1 MEEKLLDKILEQLNN
16 QGKIDISI
24 LIILGILVF
33 VFVVKLLADNFST
46 RQATKN
52 EKKGDEELYI
62 SQKQYETET
71 MIFLEFSELRYS
83 ICTKIN
89 SISKEKWSINVSK
102 KENYEKIYE
111 ELVKEHEQMSNYLNK
126 YMCFVPNDIWEKFKK
141 YMDSISNLLELW
153 KQKFS
158 KGLIDV
164 INTEDI
170 NNVIEEIENQNKEIN
185 ESIRRYVYKKRKIL
199 WDDLSLNN

>member
-1 MEEKLLDKILEQLNN
+1 MEEKLLDEILEQLNN

-71 MIFLEFSELRYS
+71 MIFLEFSERRYS

-89 SISKEKWSINVSK
+89 SISKEKGSINVSK

-199 WDDLSLNN
+199 

>member
-1 MEEKLLDKILEQLNN
+1 MEEKLLDEILEQLNN

-24 LIILGILVF
+24 LIILGILFF

-71 MIFLEFSELRYS
+71 MIFLEFSERRYS

-89 SISKEKWSINVSK
+89 SISKEKGSINVSK

-164 INTEDI
+164 INTEYI

-199 WDDLSLNN
+199 

>member
-89 SISKEKWSINVSK
+89 SISKEKGSINVSK

-199 WDDLSLNN
+199 

>member
-1 MEEKLLDKILEQLNN
+1 MEEKLLDEILEQLNN
-16 QGKIDISI
+16 QGKIDIYI
-24 LIILGILVF
+24 LIILGILF
-33 VFVVKLLADNFST
+33 FGFVVKQLAEIFFT
-46 RQATKN
+46 WQATKN

-71 MIFLEFSELRYS
+71 MIFLEFSERRYS

-89 SISKEKWSINVSK
+89 SISKEKGSINVSK
-102 KENYEKIYE
+102 KDNCEKIYE
-111 ELVKEHEQMSNYLNK
+111 ELVKEHEQMRNYLNK

-141 YMDSISNLLELW
+141 YMDSISNLLEIW

-164 INTEDI
+164 INTEDV

-199 WDDLSLNN
+199 

>member
-1 MEEKLLDKILEQLNN
+1 MEEKLLDEILEQLNN

-24 LIILGILVF
+24 LIILGILFF

-71 MIFLEFSELRYS
+71 MIFLEFSERRYS

-89 SISKEKWSINVSK
+89 SISKEKGSINVSK

-185 ESIRRYVYKKRKIL
+185 ESILRYVYKKRKIL
-199 WDDLSLNN
+199 

>member
-1 MEEKLLDKILEQLNN
+1 MEEKLLDEILEQLNN
-16 QGKIDISI
+16 QGKIDIYI
-24 LIILGILVF
+24 LIILGILF
-33 VFVVKLLADNFST
+33 FGFVVKQLAEIFFT
-46 RQATKN
+46 WQATKN

-71 MIFLEFSELRYS
+71 MIFLEFSERRYS

-89 SISKEKWSINVSK
+89 SISKEKGSINVSK
-102 KENYEKIYE
+102 KDNYEKIYE
-111 ELVKEHEQMSNYLNK
+111 ELVKEHEQMRNYLNK

-141 YMDSISNLLELW
+141 YMDSISNLLEIW

-164 INTEDI
+164 INTEDV

-199 WDDLSLNN
+199 

>member
-1 MEEKLLDKILEQLNN
+1 MEEKLLDEILEQLNN

-33 VFVVKLLADNFST
+33 AFVVKQLADIFST

-71 MIFLEFSELRYS
+71 MIFLEFSERRYS

-89 SISKEKWSINVSK
+89 SISKEKGSINVSK

-170 NNVIEEIENQNKEIN
+170 NNAIEEIENQNKEIN

-199 WDDLSLNN
+199 

>member
-1 MEEKLLDKILEQLNN
+1 MEEKVLDEILEQLNN

-33 VFVVKLLADNFST
+33 VFVVKQLADFFST

-71 MIFLEFSELRYS
+71 MIFLEFSERRYS
-83 ICTKIN
+83 ICTKIS
-89 SISKEKWSINVSK
+89 SISKEKGSINVSK

-199 WDDLSLNN
+199 

>member
-33 VFVVKLLADNFST
+33 VFVVKLLVDNFST

-71 MIFLEFSELRYS
+71 MIFLEFSERRYS

-89 SISKEKWSINVSK
+89 SISKEKGSINVSK

-199 WDDLSLNN
+199 

>member
-1 MEEKLLDKILEQLNN
+1 MEEKLLDEILEQLNN

-24 LIILGILVF
+24 LIILGILFF

-71 MIFLEFSELRYS
+71 MIFLEFSERRYS

-89 SISKEKWSINVSK
+89 SISKEKGSINVSK

-126 YMCFVPNDIWEKFKK
+126 YMCFVPNDILEKFKK

-199 WDDLSLNN
+199 

>member
-1 MEEKLLDKILEQLNN
+1 MEEKLLDEILEQLNN

-24 LIILGILVF
+24 LIILGILFF
-33 VFVVKLLADNFST
+33 VFVVKQLAEFFFT

-71 MIFLEFSELRYS
+71 MIFLEFSERRYS

-89 SISKEKWSINVSK
+89 SISKEKGSINVSK
-102 KENYEKIYE
+102 KDNYEKIYE
-111 ELVKEHEQMSNYLNK
+111 ELVKEYEQMRNYLNK

-141 YMDSISNLLELW
+141 YMDSISNLLEIW

-164 INTEDI
+164 INTEDV

-199 WDDLSLNN
+199 

>member
-1 MEEKLLDKILEQLNN
+1 MEEKLLDEILEQLNN

-24 LIILGILVF
+24 LIILGILFF
-33 VFVVKLLADNFST
+33 VFVVKQLAEFFFFCL
-46 RQATKN
+46 ATKN

-71 MIFLEFSELRYS
+71 MIFLEFSERRYS

-89 SISKEKWSINVSK
+89 SISKEKGSINVSK
-102 KENYEKIYE
+102 KDNYEKIYE
-111 ELVKEHEQMSNYLNK
+111 ELVKEYEQMRNYLNK

-141 YMDSISNLLELW
+141 YMDSISNLLEIW

-164 INTEDI
+164 INTEDV

-199 WDDLSLNN
+199 

>member
-1 MEEKLLDKILEQLNN
+1 MEEKLLDEILEQLNN

-33 VFVVKLLADNFST
+33 VFVVKQLADIFST

-71 MIFLEFSELRYS
+71 MIFLEFSERRYS

-89 SISKEKWSINVSK
+89 SISKEKGSINVSK

-199 WDDLSLNN
+199 

>member
-1 MEEKLLDKILEQLNN
+1 MEEKLLDEILEQLNN

-71 MIFLEFSELRYS
+71 MIFLEFSERRYS

-89 SISKEKWSINVSK
+89 SISKEKGSINVSK

-158 KGLIDV
+158 KELIDV

-199 WDDLSLNN
+199 

>member
-1 MEEKLLDKILEQLNN
+1 MEEKLLDEILEQLNN

-24 LIILGILVF
+24 LIILGILFF
-33 VFVVKLLADNFST
+33 VFVVKQLAEIFFT

-71 MIFLEFSELRYS
+71 MIFLEFSERRYS

-89 SISKEKWSINVSK
+89 SISKEKGSINVSK
-102 KENYEKIYE
+102 KDNYEKIYE
-111 ELVKEHEQMSNYLNK
+111 ELVKEYEQMRNYLNK

-141 YMDSISNLLELW
+141 YMDSISNLLEIW

-164 INTEDI
+164 INTEDV

-199 WDDLSLNN
+199 

>member
-1 MEEKLLDKILEQLNN
+1 MEEKLLDEILEQLNN

-24 LIILGILVF
+24 LIILGILFF

-71 MIFLEFSELRYS
+71 MIFLEFSERRYS

-89 SISKEKWSINVSK
+89 SISKEKGSINVSK

-199 WDDLSLNN
+199 

>member
-1 MEEKLLDKILEQLNN
+1 MEEKLLDEILEQLNT

-24 LIILGILVF
+24 LIILGILFF
-33 VFVVKLLADNFST
+33 VFVVKQLAEIFFT
-46 RQATKN
+46 RQVTKN

-71 MIFLEFSELRYS
+71 MIFLEFSERRYN

-89 SISKEKWSINVSK
+89 SISKEKGSINISK

-111 ELVKEHEQMSNYLNK
+111 ELVQEHEQMRNYLNK
-126 YMCFVPNDIWEKFKK
+126 YMCFIPNDIWEKFKK
-141 YMDSISNLLELW
+141 YMDSLSSLLEIW

-164 INTEDI
+164 INSEDTNKI
-170 NNVIEEIENQNKEIN
+170 IEEIENQNKEIN
-185 ESIRRYVYKKRKIL
+185 ESIRCYVYKKRKIL
-199 WDDLSLNN
+199 

>member
-1 MEEKLLDKILEQLNN
+1 
-16 QGKIDISI
+16 
-24 LIILGILVF
+24 
-33 VFVVKLLADNFST
+33 
-46 RQATKN
+46 
-52 EKKGDEELYI
+52 
-62 SQKQYETET
+62 
-71 MIFLEFSELRYS
+71 
-83 ICTKIN
+83 
-89 SISKEKWSINVSK
+89 
-102 KENYEKIYE
+102 
-111 ELVKEHEQMSNYLNK
+111 MSNYLNK

-199 WDDLSLNN
+199 

>member
-1 MEEKLLDKILEQLNN
+1 MEEKLLDEILEQLNN

-33 VFVVKLLADNFST
+33 AFVVKQLADIFST

-71 MIFLEFSELRYS
+71 MIFLEFSERRYS

-89 SISKEKWSINVSK
+89 SISKEKGSINVSK

-164 INTEDI
+164 INTEGI
-170 NNVIEEIENQNKEIN
+170 NNAIEEIENQNKEIN
-185 ESIRRYVYKKRKIL
+185 ESIRRYVYKKRKISKIL
-199 WDDLSLNN
+199 

>member
-1 MEEKLLDKILEQLNN
+1 MEEKLLYEILEQLNN

-24 LIILGILVF
+24 LIILGILFF
-33 VFVVKLLADNFST
+33 VFVVKQLAEIFFT

-71 MIFLEFSELRYS
+71 MIFLEFSERRYS

-89 SISKEKWSINVSK
+89 SISKEKGSINVSK
-102 KENYEKIYE
+102 KDNYEKIYE
-111 ELVKEHEQMSNYLNK
+111 ELVKEYEQMRNYLNK

-141 YMDSISNLLELW
+141 YMDSISNLLEIW

-164 INTEDI
+164 INTEDV

-199 WDDLSLNN
+199 

>member
-1 MEEKLLDKILEQLNN
+1 MEEKVLDEILEQLNN

-24 LIILGILVF
+24 LIILGILVL
-33 VFVVKLLADNFST
+33 VFVVKQLADFFST

-71 MIFLEFSELRYS
+71 MIFLEFSERRYS
-83 ICTKIN
+83 ICTKIS
-89 SISKEKWSINVSK
+89 SISKEKGSINVSK

-199 WDDLSLNN
+199 

>member
-1 MEEKLLDKILEQLNN
+1 MEEKLLDEILEQLNN

-24 LIILGILVF
+24 LIILGVLFLI
-33 VFVVKLLADNFST
+33 FVVKQLAEIFFT

-52 EKKGDEELYI
+52 EKKGEEELYI

-71 MIFLEFSELRYS
+71 MIFLEFSERRYS

-89 SISKEKWSINVSK
+89 SISKEKGSINVSK
-102 KENYEKIYE
+102 KENYEKIYK
-111 ELVKEHEQMSNYLNK
+111 ELVKEYEQMRNYLNK

-141 YMDSISNLLELW
+141 YMDSISNLLEMW

-185 ESIRRYVYKKRKIL
+185 ESIRCYVYKKRKIL
-199 WDDLSLNN
+199 

>member
-1 MEEKLLDKILEQLNN
+1 MEEKLLDEILEQLNN

-33 VFVVKLLADNFST
+33 VFVVKQLADNFST

-71 MIFLEFSELRYS
+71 MIFLEFSERRYS

-89 SISKEKWSINVSK
+89 SISKEKGSINVSK

-199 WDDLSLNN
+199 

>member
-1 MEEKLLDKILEQLNN
+1 MAEI
-16 QGKIDISI
+16 
-24 LIILGILVF
+24 F
-33 VFVVKLLADNFST
+33 FT

-71 MIFLEFSELRYS
+71 MIFLEFSERRYS

-89 SISKEKWSINVSK
+89 SISKEKGSINVSK
-102 KENYEKIYE
+102 KDNYEKIYE
-111 ELVKEHEQMSNYLNK
+111 ELVKEYEQMRNYLNK

-141 YMDSISNLLELW
+141 YMDSISNLLEIW

-164 INTEDI
+164 INTEDV

-199 WDDLSLNN
+199 

>member
-1 MEEKLLDKILEQLNN
+1 MEEKLLDEILEQLNN

-33 VFVVKLLADNFST
+33 AFVVKQLADIFST

-71 MIFLEFSELRYS
+71 MIFLEFSERRYS

-89 SISKEKWSINVSK
+89 SISKEKGSINVSK

-164 INTEDI
+164 INTEGI
-170 NNVIEEIENQNKEIN
+170 NNAIEEIENQNKEIN

-199 WDDLSLNN
+199 